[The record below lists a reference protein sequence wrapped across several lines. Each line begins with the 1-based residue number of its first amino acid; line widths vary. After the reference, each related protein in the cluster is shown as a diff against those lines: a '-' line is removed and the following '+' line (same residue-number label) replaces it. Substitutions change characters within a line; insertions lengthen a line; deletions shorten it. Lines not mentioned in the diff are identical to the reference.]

1 MPGNQLPDQLLK
13 IDPKTGRTLAN
24 VAYPYGITSLAPSP
38 TALWVAARR
47 RARVQRVDL
56 KTGEVERTIR
66 VGNNRPEDIAYSR
79 GSLWA
84 ATPQD
89 NTVYKMS
96 TGTTDVIP
104 ISVGQQPRQL
114 TVAKDQV
121 YVTNYSSSNL
131 YTIDVK
137 SSTVIGD
144 PLKLPANPFSLALDD
159 TGAVWV
165 ASQPQNKLSK
175 VAARGPDG

>member
-1 MPGNQLPDQLLK
+1 
-13 IDPKTGRTLAN
+13 
-24 VAYPYGITSLAPSP
+24 
-38 TALWVAARR
+38 LWVAARR

-56 KTGEVERTIR
+56 KTGEVLKTIR
-66 VGNNRPEDIAYSR
+66 VGNNRSEDIVYDR

-89 NTVYKMS
+89 NAVYKMS
-96 TGTTDVIP
+96 TSTNEPIP

-114 TVAKDQV
+114 AIGKGVV

-137 SSTVIGD
+137 SSSVIGD
-144 PLKLPANPFSLALDD
+144 PLRLSVNPFSLALDEH
-159 TGAVWV
+159 GALWIG
-165 ASQPQNKLSK
+165 SQPENTLSK
-175 VAARGPDG
+175 VEATSPAG